1 MRQESNHRMNSGKG
15 SRATISNSRAM
26 GVIILIALL
35 FVFQVTTFVIH
46 KVRVASGGA
55 DAQSVAEGNI
65 VQRTDTAE
73 RFSFN
78 PNTIPKDS
86 LVLLGFTP
94 KQAQSIINY
103 REKGGKF
110 RKREDF
116 AKLYVV
122 DSAKYHSLAPYILL
136 PDSNMSVD
144 GDFAQKND
152 NFSAKSTVNEKFAQ
166 KNADPSTKLAGA
178 EEGSVLDA
186 GEMGRQDRRDSLFG
200 HKVVQGRH
208 MCNLNTADSAALVQL
223 YGIGGYYARKILKYR
238 ERLGGS
244 FVSPRQLLEI
254 DGFAQERYS
263 KIEQNIFVREEDIK
277 GFSILC
283 ADRKTLENH
292 PYIGPYAAR
301 GILTYLRLKGILAAS
316 VASSAD
322 QATPATTAN
331 TVIEADDQDLSARHG
346 DKTLTRQA
354 ETELTVLK
362 ELVKERILTPE
373 NARKLEEYLLYL

>member
-1 MRQESNHRMNSGKG
+1 MRQESNHRMNSGKE

-46 KVRVASGGA
+46 KVRVASGVA
-55 DAQSVAEGNI
+55 DVQSVAEGNI
-65 VQRTDTAE
+65 VQRRDTAE

-86 LVLLGFTP
+86 LVLLGFTDR
-94 KQAQSIINY
+94 QAQSIINY

-144 GDFAQKND
+144 GDFAQKNA
-152 NFSAKSTVNEKFAQ
+152 NFSTKSAGNEKFAQ
-166 KNADPSTKLAGA
+166 KKADYRTKSAGNEEFAQKNANFSAKSDGV

-186 GEMGRQDRRDSLFG
+186 GQRGRQGRRDSLFG
-200 HKVVQGRH
+200 QKVVQSKY
-208 MCNLNTADSAALVQL
+208 MCNLNTADSTALVQL

-254 DGFAQERYS
+254 DGFTQERYS
-263 KIEQNIFVREEDIK
+263 KIEQYIFVREEDIK

-301 GILTYLRLKGILAAS
+301 GIVTWLRVKGIPL
-316 VASSAD
+316 
-322 QATPATTAN
+322 P
-331 TVIEADDQDLSARHG
+331 
-346 DKTLTRQA
+346 RQA
-354 ETELTVLK
+354 ETELSVLN